1 MAAQCQHGF
10 SSGDPIS
17 VPAEGE
23 NGPRSEQDLSEY
35 LALEGGDGTGKSTVA
50 EGLVSRLEAVGHE
63 VVMVREPGGT
73 ELGEVVR
80 GLVLDSESVA
90 PWAEV
95 MLFAAQR
102 VQLAEEVIRPAMA
115 RGAWVVSDRTYYS
128 SIAYQGRARGLGED
142 LVRQINETALRGTV
156 PDRVFVLDV
165 DPALA
170 LERQHRPD
178 RIGKEGVDFQGAVRE
193 AFRDL
198 ALTEP
203 DRVVL
208 LDGMRSVDDLVSR
221 ILGSIEP

>member
-10 SSGDPIS
+10 SSEDPIS
-17 VPAEGE
+17 VPAVGE
-23 NGPRSEQDLSEY
+23 KGPRSEQDLSEY

-50 EGLVSRLEAVGHE
+50 EALGSRLEAMGHE

-80 GLVLDSESVA
+80 GLVLDSDSVA

-102 VQLAEEVIRPAMA
+102 AQLAEEVIRPAMA

-142 LVRQINETALRGTV
+142 LVRQINETALQGTL

-178 RIGKEGVDFQGAVRE
+178 RIGREGVDFQLAVRE

-198 ALTEP
+198 ARTEP

-208 LDGMRSVDDLVSR
+208 LDGMRSVDDLIST
-221 ILGSIEP
+221 ILGTIEP

>member
-1 MAAQCQHGF
+1 MAGQCQHGF

-17 VPAEGE
+17 VPAGGE

-80 GLVLDSESVA
+80 GLVLDSKSVA

-102 VQLAEEVIRPAMA
+102 AQLAEEVIRPAMA

-128 SIAYQGRARGLGED
+128 SIAYQGRGRGLGED
-142 LVRQINETALRGTV
+142 LVRQINETALHGTV
-156 PDRVFVLDV
+156 PDRIFVLDV

-178 RIGKEGVDFQGAVRE
+178 RIGREGVDFQGAVRD
-193 AFRDL
+193 AFRNL
-198 ALTEP
+198 ARIEP

-208 LDGMRSVDDLVSR
+208 LDGMRSVDDLIST
-221 ILGSIEP
+221 ILGSIES

>member
-10 SSGDPIS
+10 SSEDPIS
-17 VPAEGE
+17 VPAVGE

-50 EGLVSRLEAVGHE
+50 EGLASRLEAVGHE

-80 GLVLDSESVA
+80 GLVLDSDSVA

-102 VQLAEEVIRPAMA
+102 AQLAEEVIRPAMA

-178 RIGKEGVDFQGAVRE
+178 RIGREGVDFQVAVRE

-198 ALTEP
+198 ARTEP

-208 LDGMRSVDDLVSR
+208 LDGMRSVNDLVST
-221 ILGSIEP
+221 ILGSIEL

>member
-1 MAAQCQHGF
+1 MAFGQAIPLACQGWA
-10 SSGDPIS
+10 GNALD
-17 VPAEGE
+17 
-23 NGPRSEQDLSEY
+23 RSRVLSEY

-50 EGLVSRLEAVGHE
+50 EGLASRLETVGHE
-63 VVMVREPGGT
+63 VVLVREPGGT

-102 VQLAEEVIRPAMA
+102 AQLAEEVIRPAMA

-128 SIAYQGRARGLGED
+128 SIAYQGRGRGLGED
-142 LVRQINETALRGTV
+142 LVRQINETALHGTV
-156 PDRVFVLDV
+156 PDRIFVLDV

-178 RIGKEGVDFQGAVRE
+178 RIGREGVDFQGAVRE

-198 ALTEP
+198 ARIEP

-208 LDGMRSVDDLVSR
+208 LDGMRSVDDLVST
-221 ILGSIEP
+221 ILESIEP